1 MPILRSLFWSLAR
14 RAAADPRMRKKAGHA
29 LRAVDRGMDK
39 AADKVA
45 QVATAPDPAREAGR
59 MVGDLLSSDSDAG
72 RKRR

>member
-29 LRAVDRGMDK
+29 LRTVDRGMDK

-45 QVATAPDPAREAGR
+45 QVATARDPAREAGR
-59 MVGDLLSSDSDAG
+59 MIGDLLSGAAE